1 MTRSQRKWCDRKGG
15 HSLGVFASGTRWK
28 GVSLRR
34 PREEERLDHLFDAKS
49 GSVLPEGNLA
59 KAPSASYASPIL
71 VGNKRCCA
79 REDGTVISAEVK
91 EDGVGKIVKNKM
103 SEAIIASPIVVNN
116 SLIVRSDKHLWC
128 FR

>member
-1 MTRSQRKWCDRKGG
+1 MARDGKVFLFVDRGKKRGWITC
-15 HSLGVFASGTRWK
+15 L
-28 GVSLRR
+28 
-34 PREEERLDHLFDAKS
+34 DAKS
-49 GSVLPEGNLA
+49 GNVVREGDLA

-79 REDGTVISAEVK
+79 REDGTVIIAEVK